1 MMAHGPRF
9 APGRWR
15 AALGYGAGL
24 AGGVVLWQVLG
35 AHTSSLVFVSLS
47 ATLARLGQM
56 ISDGSLPSALAA
68 SFAAYGAGVA
78 LAIVAGAA
86 AGLLLARRDL
96 LRQAFEPYLIA
107 LYAAP
112 MVALI
117 PFLLSLLGY
126 GFWPKVIVVFLFAY
140 FPVQFATQRGAQSIS
155 PELVDVARSF
165 RTSERGIWRHVVI
178 PYTLP
183 YLMTGVRQAL
193 ARGLVGMIAAE
204 FFLSAGGLGSLLITQ
219 SEQFDTAGMLAT
231 TLVITFIGVALM
243 AIGRLVEARF
253 ARLRAKAGVRTTT
266 RGTPGPARLGGGGA
280 ASPRLAGAARRP
292 GESETS

>member
-253 ARLRAKAGVRTTT
+253 ARWRVQ
-266 RGTPGPARLGGGGA
+266 
-280 ASPRLAGAARRP
+280 S
-292 GESETS
+292 